1 MDKMMEMDKQ
11 RKVKEKFIPN
21 FGIIFHPFGAY
32 TARTKRL
39 KAWFGWESQV
49 SRYGY
54 DEAKVRQALQTGK
67 IYKGYIWKYAEN

>member
-1 MDKMMEMDKQ
+1 MDKMMEKQ
-11 RKVKEKFIPN
+11 RKVKEKFVPD
-21 FGIIFHPFGAY
+21 FGIKFHPFGAY
-32 TARTKRL
+32 TARTKQL

-54 DEAKVRQALQTGK
+54 DEAKVRQALLTGK